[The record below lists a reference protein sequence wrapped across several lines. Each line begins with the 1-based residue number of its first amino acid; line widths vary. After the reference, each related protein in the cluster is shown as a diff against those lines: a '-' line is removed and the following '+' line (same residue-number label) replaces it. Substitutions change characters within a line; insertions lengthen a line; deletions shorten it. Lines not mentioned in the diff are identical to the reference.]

1 MSTAPLPQFFLL
13 WKGRQSGPFSVPAI
27 REMLNAGD
35 ISRMHQINYNN
46 RWMVLDEFLEKH
58 GAGDPEAQRRAEVE
72 KREAQLK
79 RDFERQLAHERAQQS
94 ALQERLAQAEDRAQ
108 LESRSSL
115 SHLLPPSAPPPPP
128 ETLLPPSAPPP
139 PPPPAQTFPGTPFAS
154 PPDFHFRNPQMLAI
168 IGSALLLFG
177 AFTPVVS
184 IPLVGGVTFLKLG
197 WPAYT
202 VMGLAAASLCVVF
215 TANWQALW
223 ATGGGAA
230 VVLLGCLGV
239 FFRRFSEAKDQIKAP
254 PGQDDQVAK
263 IGESIGNLVLDTIQL
278 QWGCFIL
285 GVGVLL
291 ILAAAYSSS
300 RTSPNPSQ
308 LSL

>member
-1 MSTAPLPQFFLL
+1 
-13 WKGRQSGPFSVPAI
+13 
-27 REMLNAGD
+27 
-35 ISRMHQINYNN
+35 
-46 RWMVLDEFLEKH
+46 
-58 GAGDPEAQRRAEVE
+58 
-72 KREAQLK
+72 
-79 RDFERQLAHERAQQS
+79 
-94 ALQERLAQAEDRAQ
+94 
-108 LESRSSL
+108 
-115 SHLLPPSAPPPPP
+115 
-128 ETLLPPSAPPP
+128 
-139 PPPPAQTFPGTPFAS
+139 
-154 PPDFHFRNPQMLAI
+154 MLAI